1 MLTSIRVTTYQPN
14 PFINMKVISSEAM
27 GLKENEALEKGRIFT
42 VKLKQGR
49 IEVTKLLFYLKLVQ
63 VSGLEKIGNH
73 T

>member
-1 MLTSIRVTTYQPN
+1 MTTYQPN
-14 PFINMKVISSEAM
+14 PFINMKVISSEAK

-42 VKLKQGR
+42 VKRKEGR
-49 IEVTKLLFYLKLVQ
+49 IEATKLLFYLKLVR